1 MAKTEKVR
9 IQVLFSEDTDK
20 GRFQDA
26 LYYTEDEYKNVK
38 RVDIDREKKKRKD
51 NWLALVSAP
60 SPELTKAEQA
70 AQLQEQINAL
80 DAEKAGLETQRA
92 KLVVTRG

>member
-9 IQVLFSEDTDK
+9 IQVLFSEDTPK

-38 RVDIDREKKKRKD
+38 QSDKDKEKKKRKD
-51 NWLALVSAP
+51 NWLAIVSAP
-60 SPELTKAEQA
+60 PVEVSAEERIAHIQSQIDELEAQKTK
-70 AQLQEQINAL
+70 L
-80 DAEKAGLETQRA
+80 GR
-92 KLVVTRG
+92 R